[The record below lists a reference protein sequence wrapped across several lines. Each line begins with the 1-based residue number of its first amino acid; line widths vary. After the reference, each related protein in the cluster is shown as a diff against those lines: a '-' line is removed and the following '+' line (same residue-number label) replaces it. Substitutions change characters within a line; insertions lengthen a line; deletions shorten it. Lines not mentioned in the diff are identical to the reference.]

1 MNQRIKSKQ
10 ASMMGSSPLE
20 MAWLAGAVMAGF
32 VKISQAPAA
41 PVSKIFSKL
50 NVVAKSKNSQM

>member
-20 MAWLAGAVMAGF
+20 MAWLAGVVIVGF
-32 VKISQAPAA
+32 VKIFSGACGASQ
-41 PVSKIFSKL
+41 
-50 NVVAKSKNSQM
+50 

>member
-1 MNQRIKSKQ
+1 MNQRIRSKQ

-32 VKISQAPAA
+32 VKIFSGACGASQ
-41 PVSKIFSKL
+41 
-50 NVVAKSKNSQM
+50 